1 MSPGVVVS
9 ETVRPKVRRVV
20 EGLNLIFADIGIA
33 RLGGNFQ
40 PLALQDQ
47 LDGRDFILSLDRV
60 VGDMV
65 NRDDELGH
73 GRPSCHESDAW
84 LLPIT

>member
-1 MSPGVVVS
+1 VSPGGAVS
-9 ETVRPKVRRVV
+9 ETVRPEVRRVV

-47 LDGRDFILSLDRV
+47 IDGGDFILGPDRI
-60 VGDMV
+60 VGNV
-65 NRDDELGH
+65 
-73 GRPSCHESDAW
+73 
-84 LLPIT
+84 